1 MAQVPPNMGWVSTT
15 LAAWKHLMAHKLAGQ
30 LNFPLALF
38 YDAEDRYLVLPAFG
52 QTSCCAGTPGLFY
65 FITFI
70 FLFLYAS
77 LSEDS
82 YLSWALLRGKST
94 TKHKLRDGEWFIASS
109 IAPLFLAGAE
119 HSEKFTPPL
128 LSCKIQALCR
138 TPKRSHWLKELVL
151 GILSVPDWKAAN
163 IAWWLM

>member
-1 MAQVPPNMGWVSTT
+1 MNEMAQVPPNMGWVSTT

-52 QTSCCAGTPGLFY
+52 RTSCCAGTPGLFY

-82 YLSWALLRGKST
+82 YLSWALLRRKST

-119 HSEKFTPPL
+119 HSKKKNHPSVAVVRDSGPQSDPIGRKNSFWVFCRRLIGKRHL
-128 LSCKIQALCR
+128 LIN
-138 TPKRSHWLKELVL
+138 V
-151 GILSVPDWKAAN
+151 V
-163 IAWWLM
+163 

>member
-1 MAQVPPNMGWVSTT
+1 MNEMAQVPPNMGWVSTT

-30 LNFPLALF
+30 LNFPLVLF

-119 HSEKFTPPL
+119 HSKKIHPSVAFVQDSGPLQDPKAIPLAERTRFGYFT
-128 LSCKIQALCR
+128 
-138 TPKRSHWLKELVL
+138 
-151 GILSVPDWKAAN
+151 G
-163 IAWWLM
+163 AW